1 MATAEDILQL
11 VRNRRYKPLKAVE
24 IARRLEVPDDEMEA
38 FLALVQELQV
48 QGALV
53 EAKRKRLCLPKHVDL
68 VVGTFDLTPRGFGF
82 VIPKVDDGEGD
93 VYVAEEERGTA
104 LHGDTVV
111 VRLAERRGRRA
122 AARGPRGT
130 IIRVIE
136 RARSILV
143 GTFQNGPRFGYC
155 IPDDPRLPGTI
166 YLAEADTKEAKP
178 GDKIVVRLF
187 DWTDSRYHPEGEVV
201 EVLGSPDD
209 PRVEA
214 LSVIRQHNLPD
225 KFSKVALQEAERF
238 SEAIPAEALEG
249 RLDLRTTTVI
259 TIDPESAH
267 DFDDAVSL
275 ERLENG
281 HWRLGVHI
289 ADVSYY
295 VRPETSLEQEARTR
309 GTSVYLP
316 GEVIPM
322 LPSKLSSQV
331 CTLSEGA
338 DRLTKSVLM
347 EFGPKGKLLD
357 YQIER
362 SAIRSARR
370 LTYEQAT
377 DVLDSGEPLEGTEI
391 PSLLKRMERL
401 ARQLHLRRLAR
412 GALELEIPEV
422 EVVLDENAEATE
434 VRKRERQMSHRLIEE
449 FMLAANTA
457 VANYC
462 RRHKLPCML
471 RVHDDPSDVEVDEFL
486 DFLLAWGYSLPQ
498 RPTRKDFQKFL
509 ASIEGRPEAYP
520 INLELLK
527 SLKRAEYTPHHL
539 PHYALAIERYCH
551 FTSPIRRYPD
561 LLVHRILDDHFD
573 GNLGTEEERETRL
586 KLLEEVSGHC
596 THTER
601 RAADAERE
609 LTKLKLLRYLERSQ
623 GLVHTAIIVRMRHFG
638 FFVELE
644 DCLVQ
649 GLVHVSSLTD
659 DFYRFDPSQQSFRAR
674 SSKAAYKLGDRI
686 EVAVEKV
693 DRLKRQIDFV
703 PVSAASHK

>member
-1 MATAEDILQL
+1 MVFPEDILQL
-11 VRNRRYKPLKAVE
+11 VRSRRYKPMKAGE
-24 IARRLEVPDDEMEA
+24 IARRLEVPDDEMDA
-38 FLALVQELQV
+38 FMELVRELQV

-82 VIPKVDDGEGD
+82 VIPKIDEGEGD
-93 VYVAEEERGTA
+93 VYVAEGDQGTA
-104 LHGDTVV
+104 LHGDAVV

-122 AARGPRGT
+122 AARGRRGT
-130 IIRVIE
+130 IIRVLRRE
-136 RARSILV
+136 RSVIV
-143 GTFQNGPRFGYC
+143 GAFQDGPRFGYC
-155 IPDDPRLPGTI
+155 IPDDPRLPDTI
-166 YLAEADTKEAKP
+166 YIAEADTKEAKHE
-178 GDKIVVRLF
+178 DKVVVRLF
-187 DWTDSRYHPEGEVV
+187 DWTDSRYHPEGEVL

-225 KFSKVALQEAERF
+225 KFSQPALQEAEHF

-267 DFDDAVSL
+267 DFDDGVSL
-275 ERLENG
+275 DRLPNG

-289 ADVSYY
+289 ADVTHY
-295 VRPETSLEQEARTR
+295 VRPKTSLEQEARTR

-322 LPSKLSSQV
+322 LPQKLSSQV

-347 EFGPKGKLLD
+347 EFGPRGKLLD
-357 YQIER
+357 YQLHR
-362 SAIRSARR
+362 SVIHSARR
-370 LTYEQAT
+370 LTYEQVT
-377 DVLDSGEPLEGTEI
+377 DILDSGEPLEGAEI
-391 PSLLKRMERL
+391 TSLLKRMERL
-401 ARQLHLRRLAR
+401 ARQLLRRRLAR

-422 EVVLDENAEATE
+422 EVILNENAEAAE
-434 VRKRERQMSHRLIEE
+434 VRKRERRMSHRIIEE
-449 FMLAANTA
+449 FMLAANMA

-471 RVHDDPSDVEVDEFL
+471 RVHEDPSDVEIDEFL
-486 DFLLAWGYSLPQ
+486 DFLRAWGYSLPQ
-498 RPTRKDFQKFL
+498 PPTRKDFQKFL

-527 SLKRAEYTPHHL
+527 SLKRAEYTPHHR
-539 PHYALAIERYCH
+539 PHYALAIDRYCH

-561 LLVHRILDDHFD
+561 LLVHRILDDYFD
-573 GNLGTEEERETRL
+573 GGLRTEEQREARL
-586 KLLEEVSGHC
+586 RALEEVSGHC
-596 THTER
+596 TYTER
-601 RAADAERE
+601 RADEAERE
-609 LTKLKLLRYLERSQ
+609 LTKLKLLRYLERNRDI
-623 GLVHTAIIVRMRHFG
+623 VYPAVIVRMRHFG

-644 DCLVQ
+644 DSLVQ

-659 DFYRFDPSQQSFRAR
+659 DFYRFDSRQQCFRAR
-674 SSKAAYKLGDRI
+674 ASKAAYQLGDRI

-693 DRLKRQIDFV
+693 DRLRRQVDFV
-703 PVSAASHK
+703 PV